1 MIVKDLL
8 YQVSIRTVQG
18 NREGEVIALHTDS
31 RKVVPGSA
39 FVAIR
44 GTQTDGHAFIDQA
57 LTQGATLIV
66 AETDA
71 PATYPNV
78 TWVCV
83 PNTAIAL
90 AEMAANFYQH
100 PAKQLTIVGVTGTN
114 GKTTVATLMYK
125 LFQSLGHRCGLLS
138 TVENRVGEEVI
149 ESTHT
154 TPDAISLHRL
164 LRQMV
169 DAGCTHVFMEVSSH
183 AIHQH
188 RVHGLSFRGGIFTN
202 ITHDHLDY
210 HQTFEEYIRVKKSLF
225 DTLPKT
231 AFALSNADDKRGT
244 IMLQNTPARSSY
256 YAFRTVADFKGKV
269 LQNGLNGLLLLVD
282 QVEVHFRLIGEFNA
296 YNLLAVYA
304 AACLLGADKQ
314 EVLTHL
320 SRLTGATGRFDCYR
334 SKQTGVLGIIDYAH
348 TPDALQ
354 NVLSTIGRLRQ
365 GSQRVITV
373 VGCGGNRDATKRPV
387 MASVAC
393 ALSDQAIFTSDNPR
407 FEDPKDILADMEREL
422 TPSDR
427 RKCLSV
433 LDRREAIKT
442 AVQFTNPHDILL
454 VAGKGHEQYQ
464 LVSGKREPFSD
475 KETLLEFF
483 ELLEK

>member
-210 HQTFEEYIRVKKSLF
+210 HGTFDAYREAKARLF
-225 DTLPKT
+225 RDHLSAT
-231 AFALSNADDKRGT
+231 AVAVVCVDDPAAE
-244 IMLQNTPARSSY
+244 MLQNTRARCYTFGLKS
-256 YAFRTVADFKGKV
+256 AADFKGRILENS
-269 LQNGLNGLLLLVD
+269 LQGLHLRFEH
-282 QVEVHFRLIGEFNA
+282 QEFHARMIGAFNA
-296 YNLLAVYA
+296 SNLLAVYGVA
-304 AACLLGADKQ
+304 RLLDLENTRLLQALSLLRGA
-314 EVLTHL
+314 E
-320 SRLTGATGRFDCYR
+320 GRFDYTVQP
-334 SKQTGVLGIIDYAH
+334 QTGIIGIVDYAH
-348 TPDALQ
+348 TPDAVEQ
-354 NVLSTIGRLRQ
+354 VLETIRQ
-365 GSQRVITV
+365 LKKNTNRIITV
-373 VGCGGNRDATKRPV
+373 IGCGGDRDKTKRPR
-387 MASVAC
+387 MAKTA
-393 ALSDQAIFTSDNPR
+393 AQLSDQLVLTSDNPR
-407 FEDPKDILADMEREL
+407 SEDPQIILAEMEAGLDAEQLRKTLRVENREQ
-422 TPSDR
+422 
-427 RKCLSV
+427 
-433 LDRREAIKT
+433 AIKT
-442 AVQFTNPHDILL
+442 AVRLANPGDIIL
-454 VAGKGHEQYQ
+454 VAGKGHEKYQ
-464 LVSGKREPFSD
+464 EIQGVKHPFDD
-475 KETLLEFF
+475 KAV
-483 ELLEK
+483 LEKMLNA